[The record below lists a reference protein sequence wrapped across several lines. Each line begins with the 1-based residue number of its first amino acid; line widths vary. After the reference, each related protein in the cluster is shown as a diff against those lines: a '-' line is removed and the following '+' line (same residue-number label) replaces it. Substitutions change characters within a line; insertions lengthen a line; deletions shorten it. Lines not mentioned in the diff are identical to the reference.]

1 MSRIA
6 LNARLLI
13 PGKLEG
19 TGRFTHQCYKRLI
32 SSRPDD
38 EFLLIFDRTPD
49 GEFNYG
55 HNAKNIYLL
64 PPARRPWLF
73 DLWFDFAITNK
84 LKSWKADAF
93 VSTDGYLSR
102 RTSIPQLNVIHDIN
116 FEHHPEWLPS
126 RYARH
131 FKSRF
136 PQYAKIAASLCT
148 VSEFSKRDISE
159 KYGVNLSDITV
170 IPNAP
175 DESFKPSSELNRKES
190 RDKYTKGNPYF
201 VFVGSL
207 HPRKNIPGVINA
219 FEEYKKLGGIADLLM
234 IGTSMWRDEKLA
246 SKNVHYAGRLN
257 NTDLV
262 NAISAAE
269 ALLYL
274 PFFEG
279 FGVPVVEAM
288 ACGVPVVSSNTSSLP
303 EVCGGAAAALVS
315 PTDYISAAKSLMKLE
330 VDDDFHK
337 LKSNAGILRAS
348 EFNWDRSAVLL
359 SDQIDKIL
367 AL

>member
-38 EFLLIFDRTPD
+38 EFLLIVDRSPD

-55 HNAKNIYLL
+55 DNAKNICLL

-73 DLWFDFAITNK
+73 DLWFDFAITRK

-175 DESFKPSSELNRKES
+175 DEYFKPSSDAIRKES
-190 RDKYTKGNPYF
+190 RYKYANGNSYI
-201 VFVGSL
+201 VFLGSL
-207 HPRKNIPGVINA
+207 HPRKNIPGVIAA
-219 FEEYKKLGGIADLLM
+219 FQKYRELGGVSDLLM
-234 IGTSMWRDEKLA
+234 IGTSMWRDEKL
-246 SKNVHYAGRLN
+246 SSENVHYAGRLN
-257 NTDLV
+257 DADLV
-262 NAISAAE
+262 NAVSSAE

-288 ACGVPVVSSNTSSLP
+288 ACGVPVVASNTSSLP
-303 EVCGGAAAALVS
+303 EVCGEAAAALVS
-315 PTDYISAAKSLMKLE
+315 PTDSLAAAEALLKLQT
-330 VDDDFHK
+330 DATFRK
-337 LKSNAGILRAS
+337 LKSQSGIQRAS
-348 EFNWDRSAVLL
+348 EFNWDHSAGLL
-359 SDQIDKIL
+359 SEEIDNIL
-367 AL
+367 TL

>member
-19 TGRFTHQCYKRLI
+19 TGRFTHQCYKRLV

-55 HNAKNIYLL
+55 DNVKSICLL

-73 DLWFDFAITNK
+73 DLWFDYAITRK
-84 LKSWKADAF
+84 LKTWKADAF

-102 RTSIPQLNVIHDIN
+102 RTSVPQLNVIHDIN

-126 RYARH
+126 RYSKH

-136 PQYAKIAASLCT
+136 PEYAKISSSLCT

-175 DESFKPSSELNRKES
+175 DESFKPSSESIRKES
-190 RDKYTKGNPYF
+190 RNKYTDGNPYI

-207 HPRKNIPGVINA
+207 HPRKNIPGVIAA
-219 FEEYKKLGGIADLLM
+219 FQKYRDLGGVYDLLM
-234 IGTSMWRDEKLA
+234 IGTSMWRDEKLS
-246 SKNVHYAGRLN
+246 SKNVYYAGRLN
-257 NTDLV
+257 DGDIV
-262 NAISAAE
+262 NAVSSAE

-288 ACGVPVVSSNTSSLP
+288 ACGVPVVASNTSSLP
-303 EVCGGAAAALVS
+303 EVCGNAAAALVN
-315 PTDYISAAKSLMKLE
+315 PIDDLAAAEALLKLQTDTE
-330 VDDDFHK
+330 FHK
-337 LKSNAGILRAS
+337 LKSQAGIKRAS
-348 EFNWDRSAVLL
+348 EFSWDSSAVLL
-359 SDQIDKIL
+359 SAELDKIL
-367 AL
+367 TL